1 MRGIFQWGLITS
13 ALCSKSLSL
22 RQAPNGSMGS
32 GRPGEGE
39 RAARPNGQD
48 QGVCGSAV
56 YCGEGPGQAVRFV
69 TNLGES
75 WDKGGQGSLRSTGS
89 ETRRDRSVPGQVKAG
104 RAKWSSPERGRFR
117 GPLLSAR

>member
-1 MRGIFQWGLITS
+1 
-13 ALCSKSLSL
+13 
-22 RQAPNGSMGS
+22 MGS

-39 RAARPNGQD
+39 RAAGPNGQD
-48 QGVCGSAV
+48 RGICGSAV

-75 WDKGGQGSLRSTGS
+75 WDKGGQRSLRSTGS
-89 ETRRDRSVPGQVKAG
+89 ETRRDGSVPGQVEAG
-104 RAKWSSPERGRFR
+104 RANWSSPGRDRFQ